1 MTGKI
6 HIAIAVLAAAFITS
20 GCVSTGTFEKMQAG
34 KNGEISTLQ
43 QKMAALEKQKV
54 AVEQGN
60 AALRQQNASC
70 DQQNTSMQEQVG
82 FLEQQK
88 AALLASSQQRQ
99 QQYDALVKDLSKEV
113 EKGQLQVRQY
123 KDMLTVDLAEQIFFD
138 SGRAT
143 LKAGGKE
150 VLKKVGAALKGYQ
163 DKIIRVVGYTDNVPV
178 AKPLQGKFPTNWE
191 LSVARATNVVRF
203 LQDVGVPPE
212 RMVASGRGEYDPVA
226 SNDTPEGRQKNRRI
240 EIMLIDQ
247 SLESEMSK
255 PAN

>member
-1 MTGKI
+1 MNMNRKS
-6 HIAIAVLAAAFITS
+6 HIAIAVIAAAFITS

-34 KNGEISTLQ
+34 KNEEITSLQ
-43 QKMAALEKQKV
+43 QQKTALEQD
-54 AVEQGN
+54 N
-60 AALRQQNASC
+60 AALKQQIASHE
-70 DQQNTSMQEQVG
+70 QQNTAMQEQVG
-82 FLEQQK
+82 SLEQQK
-88 AALLASSQQRQ
+88 AALLAASQQRQ

-138 SGRAT
+138 SGRAS

-150 VLKKVGAALKGYQ
+150 VLKKVGEALKGYEN
-163 DKIIRVVGYTDNVPV
+163 KIIRVVGYTDNVPV
-178 AKPLQGKFPTNWE
+178 AKSLQATYPTNWE
-191 LSVARATNVVRF
+191 LSVSRATNVVRF

-247 SLESEMSK
+247 SLANEMQKSS
-255 PAN
+255 N